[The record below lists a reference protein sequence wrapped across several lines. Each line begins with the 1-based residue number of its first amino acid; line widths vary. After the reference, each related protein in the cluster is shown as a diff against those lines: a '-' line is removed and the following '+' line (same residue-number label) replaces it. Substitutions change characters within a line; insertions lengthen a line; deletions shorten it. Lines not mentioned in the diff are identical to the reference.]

1 MQQTSLSRR
10 RLLASMAALP
20 AFFAFNALFGSR
32 SLAQTTGKAT
42 LQVTPTQV
50 DGPYFLPNSPMTKR
64 FIPQGMAGQEIHVS
78 GTVVDVNGAPIP
90 GATVHVWVASP
101 TGVYDNQDAAGRP
114 MRIPLAK
121 QTLRGRVI
129 TDAQGGY
136 GFECLRP
143 GNYEL
148 GNGMMRP
155 AHIHVMVEARGF
167 QTLITQLYFT
177 DDQFNKKD
185 LPGPGFF
192 TPELLVPLTPA
203 APLPN
208 QIQTGTYQIVL
219 AR

>member
-10 RLLASMAALP
+10 KLLASIAALP
-20 AFFAFNALFGSR
+20 AVLAFSSLLGSR
-32 SLAQTTGKAT
+32 ANAQTPGKAP
-42 LQVTPTQV
+42 LKVTPTQV
-50 DGPYFLPNSPMTKR
+50 DGPYFLPNAPFTKR

-78 GTVVDVNGAPIP
+78 GTVVDVNGAVIP
-90 GATVHVWVASP
+90 NATVHVWVASP

-114 MRIPLAK
+114 MRIPPAK
-121 QTLRGRVI
+121 QNLRGRII
-129 TDAQGGY
+129 TDAQGAY
-136 GFECLRP
+136 AFECLRP

-177 DDQFNKKD
+177 DDQFNTKD
-185 LPGPGFF
+185 LPGPEFF
-192 TPELLVPLTPA
+192 QPELLVPLTPA

-208 QIQTGTYQIVL
+208 QIQTGTFQLVL